1 MKAFLIK
8 DHPQALT
15 LVQDFVERVTEQI
28 ASDYDAYG
36 HQVSDVLSES
46 VPGFIPYTDGG
57 WDGVAHFSLYGE
69 AAYALPE
76 MKSFLE
82 GDYKFA
88 QEEFR
93 REYELAD
100 DADVA
105 EHGEWEDW
113 LTTWE
118 QDDDGCFFMK
128 VRALIYSAENHRNET
143 GQDEVIL
150 CVGFNDD
157 FGYGR
162 DSVGAW
168 AGNVGTHWKWERT
181 IPLADVTP
189 ELLAECET
197 EALKAL

>member
-1 MKAFLIK
+1 MKSFLIQ
-8 DHPQALT
+8 DHPEALA
-15 LVQDFVERVTEQI
+15 LIQDFVERVTEQI
-28 ASDYDAYG
+28 ADGRDAYG
-36 HQVSDVLSES
+36 YDVSEVLSEA

-57 WDGVAHFSLYGE
+57 WDGVATFSLYGE
-69 AAYALPE
+69 AAYSMPE
-76 MKSFLE
+76 MKGFLE
-82 GDYKFA
+82 SDYEHA

-100 DADVA
+100 DADVN
-105 EHGEWEDW
+105 EHGEWADW

-128 VRALIYSAENHRNET
+128 VRALIYSAENRRNET

-162 DSVGAW
+162 DHVGAW
-168 AGNVGTHWKWERT
+168 AGNIGTHWKWERT
-181 IPLADVTP
+181 IPLADVTA
-189 ELLAECET
+189 ELLAQCEE
-197 EALKAL
+197 EALAAL